1 MLERDYLMRLISQAA
16 AVLGRSMGLREQM
29 KPNEA
34 LDLIDEFLS
43 KELRIRTRLA
53 MGLTDEQLLQML
65 TVGGVP
71 NAESVA
77 VIAAFLQEEADL
89 LSDLGQEDQ
98 ALPRY
103 EKALRLNLH
112 LLRNNVDIQG
122 WNLTERA
129 NSLLKAIAPYRVDA
143 DTKRAIWSWH
153 EANGRFADAENVLYE
168 LADDSGVT
176 AIEGEDFYDR
186 LASQSDERLASGG
199 MPRDELEEGRRQW
212 QALMKENIG

>member
-1 MLERDYLMRLISQAA
+1 MRLISQAA
-16 AVLGRSMGLREQM
+16 LVLGRSMGLREQM

-53 MGLTDEQLLQML
+53 MGLSDEQLLQML

-89 LSDLGQEDQ
+89 LTDLGQEDQ

-103 EKALRLNLH
+103 EKALRLNLY
-112 LLRNNVDIQG
+112 LLRDNVDIQG
-122 WNLTERA
+122 WNLSERA
-129 NSLLKAIAPYRVDA
+129 NSLLKAIAPYRIDTG
-143 DTKRAIWSWH
+143 TKRAIWSWH

-168 LADDSGVT
+168 LADDSGIT
-176 AIEGEDFYDR
+176 AIEGENFYSR
-186 LASQSDERLASGG
+186 LALHSDERLASGG

>member
-16 AVLGRSMGLREQM
+16 LVLGRSMGLREQM

-89 LSDLGQEDQ
+89 LAELGQEAQ

-103 EKALRLNLH
+103 EKALRLNLY
-112 LLRNNVDIQG
+112 LLRNNIEIQD
-122 WNLTERA
+122 WNLYDRV
-129 NSLLKAIAPYRVDA
+129 NSLLKAIAPYRVDVE
-143 DTKRAIWSWH
+143 TKRAIWSWY
-153 EANGRFADAENVLYE
+153 EEIGSFADAENVLYE

-176 AIEGEDFYDR
+176 PQEGEEFYTR
-186 LASQSDERLASGG
+186 LALHSDERLTSGG

>member
-16 AVLGRSMGLREQM
+16 LVLGRSMGLKEQM
-29 KPNEA
+29 KQREA

-71 NAESVA
+71 NAETVA
-77 VIAAFLQEEADL
+77 VIAAFLEEEADL
-89 LSDLGQEDQ
+89 LADLDQEEQ

-103 EKALRLNLH
+103 EKALRLNLY
-112 LLRNNVDIQG
+112 LLREGAEIEG
-122 WNLTERA
+122 WNVGERA
-129 NSLLKAIAPYRVDA
+129 DGLMVKLEPYRIAVE
-143 DTKRAIWSWH
+143 TKRSIWSWR
-153 EANGRFADAENVLYE
+153 EESASFADAEDLLYE
-168 LADDSGVT
+168 LFEESGVT
-176 AIEGEDFYDR
+176 AREGEQFY
-186 LASQSDERLASGG
+186 ERLSARGDEALSSGG
-199 MPRDELEEGRRQW
+199 MPRSELEEGRRQW

>member
-1 MLERDYLMRLISQAA
+1 MRLISQAA
-16 AVLGRSMGLREQM
+16 LVLRRSMGLREQM

-89 LSDLGQEDQ
+89 LAELGQEDQ

-103 EKALRLNLH
+103 EKALRLNLY
-112 LLRNNVDIQG
+112 LLRSNVEIQD
-122 WNLTERA
+122 WSLVERVQ
-129 NSLLKAIAPYRVDA
+129 SLLKAIAPYRVDVE
-143 DTKRAIWSWH
+143 TKRAIWGWH
-153 EANGRFADAENVLYE
+153 IDRGSFADAENLLYE
-168 LADDSGVT
+168 LAGDSGVT
-176 AIEGEDFYDR
+176 AQEGEDFYDR
-186 LASQSDERLASGG
+186 LASNSDEQLESGG

>member
-16 AVLGRSMGLREQM
+16 LVLGRSMGLREQM
-29 KPNEA
+29 KPSEA
-34 LDLIDEFLS
+34 LDLIDEFLG

-89 LSDLGQEDQ
+89 LTDLGQEDQ

-103 EKALRLNLH
+103 AKALRLNLY
-112 LLRNNVDIQG
+112 LLRESVEIQG
-122 WNLTERA
+122 WDIGERV
-129 NSLLKAIAPYRVDA
+129 NRLLEATAPYRIDVG
-143 DTKRAIWSWH
+143 TKRAIWSWH
-153 EANGRFADAENVLYE
+153 EANASFADAENVLYE
-168 LADDSGVT
+168 LAEESGVT
-176 AIEGEDFYDR
+176 AKEGEDFYDR
-186 LASQSDERLASGG
+186 LSLLGDERLAAGG
-199 MPRDELEEGRRQW
+199 MPRYELEEGRRQW
-212 QALMKENIG
+212 LALMKENIG

>member
-1 MLERDYLMRLISQAA
+1 MRLISQAA
-16 AVLGRSMGLREQM
+16 LVLGRSMGLREQM

-89 LSDLGQEDQ
+89 LAELGQEDQ

-103 EKALRLNLH
+103 EKALRLHLY
-112 LLRNNVDIQG
+112 LLRNHVEIQE
-122 WNLTERA
+122 WNLEGRVNA
-129 NSLLKAIAPYRVDA
+129 LMMAIAPYRIEVG
-143 DTKRAIWSWH
+143 TKRAIWSWH
-153 EANGRFADAENVLYE
+153 EENGRFADAENVLYE
-168 LADDSGVT
+168 LAGDSGVT
-176 AIEGEDFYDR
+176 ALEGEDFYVR
-186 LASQSDERLASGG
+186 LGLHSDERLQSGG